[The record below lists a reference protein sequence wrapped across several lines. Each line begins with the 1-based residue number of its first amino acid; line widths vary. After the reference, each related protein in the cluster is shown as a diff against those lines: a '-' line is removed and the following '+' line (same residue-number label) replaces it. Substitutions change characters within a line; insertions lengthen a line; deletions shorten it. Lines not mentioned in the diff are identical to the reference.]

1 MSRFASV
8 VAKSPLIQL
17 DRSFDYIVP
26 DEFLDVI
33 AVGQEV
39 IFPLGRSKKPQVGF
53 VTQVMEASEHATT
66 ELLSISDDSEVLPDS
81 LERLLRMVADR
92 QCVAMGELLSLAV
105 PDHMPTRSE
114 GQPSKPQAG
123 WLVRGRSYDG

>member
-1 MSRFASV
+1 MPRFASV

-33 AVGQEV
+33 ALGQEV

-66 ELLSISDDSEVLPDS
+66 ELLSMSDGREVLPDS
-81 LERLLRMVADR
+81 LARLLGMVAD
-92 QCVAMGELLSLAV
+92 
-105 PDHMPTRSE
+105 
-114 GQPSKPQAG
+114 
-123 WLVRGRSYDG
+123 